1 MDFPQAIAYLDEH
14 INIEATVDGPKAG
27 VVHGLSLD
35 RMRGIVDVLG
45 DPQRSAPV
53 IHITGTNGKGST
65 ARMIA
70 AAQAGQFVVRLKGGD
85 ALLFSR
91 LAEELQALRTAGID
105 YEILPGV
112 TAASAAAARLQGE
125 LCGGAAASADAS
137 IAKDD
142 ASPVTIA
149 DFAAQ
154 ARRPARVPASRRAFP
169 RGLGKTR
176 RGAS

>member
-1 MDFPQAIAYLDEH
+1 MSRPTALLLCLHGAHAVAWPASALPARLAPYSADVA
-14 INIEATVDGPKAG
+14 AG
-27 VVHGLSLD
+27 VGAV
-35 RMRGIVDVLG
+35 R
-45 DPQRSAPV
+45 
-53 IHITGTNGKGST
+53 
-65 ARMIA
+65 A
-70 AAQAGQFVVRLKGGD
+70 AC
-85 ALLFSR
+85 
-91 LAEELQALRTAGID
+91 
-105 YEILPGV
+105 
-112 TAASAAAARLQGE
+112 AAAARLQGE